1 MLDVLLEGKNIDLHY
16 IANSSTLRLTGK
28 LVKIAYNIENKAM
41 ICQYRCFYGWRLV
54 LVWFLFSKKVQIH
67 VFLHT
72 SFFMALINLFSCCQ
86 RPISNLFSLVTND
99 LVCIAFLQIYL
110 TSGGMVLNFYKDVI
124 KVWLFQSSEN
134 IVPFDFND

>member
-1 MLDVLLEGKNIDLHY
+1 MLDVLLDGKNLDLHY
-16 IANSSTLRLTGK
+16 IANTSTMRLTRK
-28 LVKIAYNIENKAM
+28 LVKIAYNIGNKAM
-41 ICQYRCFYGWRLV
+41 ICQYHYFYGWRLV

-124 KVWLFQSSEN
+124 KVWLFQSREN
-134 IVPFDFND
+134 IVPFDFNN